1 MNIVCV
7 HASLAAA
14 LEAAG
19 HRCLRLS
26 PPAGIICLTPLLGD
40 FTPDV
45 ILQQETL
52 GPRTLLADLD
62 TFACPKV
69 FWSIDTH
76 LNSFWHRYYARLFDL
91 VCTTQKHWLPWFA
104 ANGITQSLWLPWFG
118 TARPIAPWDGRDP
131 GLVFIGRV
139 TPERPVRQ
147 WFLRW
152 LGDLGGVRA
161 HQDLTYAQMLTLY
174 DQSRI
179 VPNEA
184 IFGEVNFRLFEAAS
198 CGCAVLNPAVGHVE
212 ELFEVDREVGLFRDG
227 AELADWVRRLRGHD
241 IQARLMGLKAW
252 ERIQRDHL
260 PAHRA
265 ATLMGGLEQATCA
278 ARTGIDGRI
287 ALWLALFRLW
297 ECGRLPLSLA
307 EMERAFLALPAD
319 EEVLAVLLRLATRK
333 GTEDFTRLAVPVA
346 QQEQYAASLDVNL
359 AGSLG
364 AVRHG
369 NPTLARIFLLRHLR
383 HAAPGISEPEGAP
396 LSICLAWAR
405 ELQRLGHDSRRGF
418 VFNPA
423 EHVPESAL
431 ECLILAS
438 EQAPDNPDVYR
449 AMHRLLARSNGWEE
463 LRIKALSY
471 LSLRERDNWRLGLE
485 LGVTDCR
492 AFRVLQGLEEVL
504 LARDR
509 ARALGQGGRFEAAL
523 AGQDG
528 SGRIR
533 GLLQHEDSAPKNAS

>member
-7 HASLAAA
+7 HAGLAAA

-26 PPAGIICLTPLLGD
+26 PPSGIIRLAPLLGK
-40 FTPDV
+40 FAPDL
-45 ILQQETL
+45 IFQQETL
-52 GPRTLLADLD
+52 GPRTLIADLD
-62 TFACPKV
+62 AFACPKV

-91 VCTTQKHWLPWFA
+91 FCTTQKHWLPWFA
-104 ANGITQSLWLPWFG
+104 ARGIQSGLWLPWFG
-118 TARPIAPWDGRDP
+118 MARSITPWERRAP
-131 GLVFIGRV
+131 GLVFVGRV

-152 LGDLGGVRA
+152 LKDLDGVRA
-161 HQDLTYAQMLTLY
+161 HQDLTHAQMLALY

-184 IFGEVNFRLFEAAS
+184 IFGEVNFRVFEAAS

-212 ELFEVDREVGLFRDG
+212 ELFEADREIALFRDG
-227 AELADWVRRLRGHD
+227 AELAEWVRRLRGND
-241 IQARLMGLKAW
+241 VQARLMGLKAW
-252 ERIQRDHL
+252 ERVQGEHL
-260 PAHRA
+260 PAHRV
-265 ATLMGGLEQATCA
+265 ATLMTGVEQTVRS
-278 ARTGIDGRI
+278 ARTGVDGRI

-297 ECGRLPLSLA
+297 ECGRLPLSLD

-319 EEVLAVLLRLATRK
+319 EDVLAVLLRLAARK
-333 GTEDFTRLAVPVA
+333 GAEDFTRLAVPVA
-346 QQEQYAASLDVNL
+346 RQEQYAASLDVNL

-383 HAAPGISEPEGAP
+383 HAAPGINEPESTP

-405 ELQRLGHDSRRGF
+405 ELQRLGHDSRPGF

-423 EHVPESAL
+423 EHTPESAL

-438 EQAPDNPDVYR
+438 EQAPDNSDVYR
-449 AMHRLLARSNGWEE
+449 AMHRLLARSNGWEG
-463 LRIKALSY
+463 LRLKALSY
-471 LSLRERDNWRLGLE
+471 LSLRERNNWRLGLE

-492 AFRVLQGLEEVL
+492 AFRVRQGLEELL

-509 ARALGQGGRFEAAL
+509 ALALGQGGRFEAAL
-523 AGQDG
+523 SGLDG
-528 SGRIR
+528 SGHIR
-533 GLLQHEDSAPKNAS
+533 LLLQHEDHTPANA